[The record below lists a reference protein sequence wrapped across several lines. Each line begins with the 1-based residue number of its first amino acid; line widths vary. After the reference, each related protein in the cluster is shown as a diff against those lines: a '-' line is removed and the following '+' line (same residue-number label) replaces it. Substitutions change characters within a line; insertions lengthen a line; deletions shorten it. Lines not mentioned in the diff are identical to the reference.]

1 MDPQLERSQALNLAR
16 ADHVQIALGI
26 FNFRQLF
33 KGARP
38 VDASQQFAEIQ
49 HFITQKVTEHFAD
62 EERRI
67 FPVVMANKPLPKE
80 IQIITEL
87 CAEHEQMLAQAQKL
101 HGQLQRVNLAKC
113 RGELWTALRD
123 FLAALEKHAAKE
135 DRLFE
140 SFSAK

>member
-16 ADHVQIALGI
+16 ADHVQLALGI
-26 FNFRQLF
+26 FHFRRLF

-38 VDASQQFAEIQ
+38 VDAPQQFAEIQ
-49 HFITQKVTEHFAD
+49 HFITKKIAEHFAD

-67 FPVVMANKPLPKE
+67 FPVVLASQPTPQE
-80 IQIITEL
+80 TQTITEL
-87 CAEHEQMLAQAQKL
+87 CAEHEQMLAQAQQL
-101 HGQLQRVNLAKC
+101 HGQLQRVTIAKC
-113 RGELWTALRD
+113 KGELWTTLRD

-135 DRLFE
+135 DRLFQ

>member
-16 ADHVQIALGI
+16 ADHVQLALGI
-26 FNFRQLF
+26 FHFRRLF
-33 KGARP
+33 KGASP
-38 VDASQQFAEIQ
+38 VDAPQQFAEIQ
-49 HFITQKVTEHFAD
+49 HFITKKVAEHFAD

-67 FPVVMANKPLPKE
+67 FPVVMANRPLPQE
-80 IQIITEL
+80 IKAITEL

-101 HGQLQRVNLAKC
+101 QEQLQRATLAKC
-113 RGELWTALRD
+113 KGELWTALRD
-123 FLAALEKHAAKE
+123 FFAALEKHAAKE